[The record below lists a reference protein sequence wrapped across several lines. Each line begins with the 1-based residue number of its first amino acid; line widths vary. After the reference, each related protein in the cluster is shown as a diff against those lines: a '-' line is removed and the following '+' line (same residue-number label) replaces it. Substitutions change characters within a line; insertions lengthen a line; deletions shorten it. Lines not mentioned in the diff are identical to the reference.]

1 MAARLSFFPDS
12 ERTGPPVGGRPHST
26 AREHP
31 GVRARR
37 ALAGRGD
44 MNDVA
49 GSAVDKMP
57 IRRIRQSTRCQQ
69 KEQLMLWLLSAVI
82 GNQAEMIL
90 DDRISDG
97 NHRGE
102 ERVLRRD
109 DITNA

>member
-1 MAARLSFFPDS
+1 MSPK
-12 ERTGPPVGGRPHST
+12 
-26 AREHP
+26 
-31 GVRARR
+31 
-37 ALAGRGD
+37 ALWT
-44 MNDVA
+44 
-49 GSAVDKMP
+49 KCQF
-57 IRRIRQSTRCQQ
+57 RRIRQSTRCQQ